1 MVKTVTC
8 NKVPLKF
15 KTNVPRQISV
25 KRRRLM
31 VCGGAPTA
39 TSAVKIPP
47 MPRCVELD
55 LSSLIKRN
63 YFNTSNY

>member
-15 KTNVPRQISV
+15 KTDVPSKFEHRQISV

-39 TSAVKIPP
+39 TSAVKIPL
-47 MPRCVELD
+47 CHVA
-55 LSSLIKRN
+55 SSWI
-63 YFNTSNY
+63 YHH